1 MIPYD
6 DLVVALTTWRARQ
19 GLPVGQ
25 LSAQLTPPPAPPSA
39 QYAAVAAPA
48 PTTSGSGS
56 GGTRPAP
63 PPPRGNT
70 GARAAVPPPLESP
83 TEDSLDVDDAAL
95 LEESENDFAMQ
106 FPAGAASRDTVASL
120 EHEPESTAIGS
131 APLRDS
137 YGGETMLDGELEGDD
152 ALAPMTTPKP
162 KPPTW

>member
-25 LSAQLTPPPAPPSA
+25 LSAQLTPPPVTTSA
-39 QYAAVAAPA
+39 QYVAATV
-48 PTTSGSGS
+48 PTASGSSGS

-70 GARAAVPPPLESP
+70 GARAAIPPPLESP

-95 LEESENDFAMQ
+95 LEENDFAMQ
-106 FPAGAASRDTVASL
+106 FPAGAASRDTVASM

-152 ALAPMTTPKP
+152 ALAPMTPKPP

>member
-25 LSAQLTPPPAPPSA
+25 LSAQLTPPPVQSTSA
-39 QYAAVAAPA
+39 QYAAVSAPVA
-48 PTTSGSGS
+48 TKPGS

-95 LEESENDFAMQ
+95 LDEENESDFHVR
-106 FPAGAASRDTVASL
+106 FPAGDASRDTMASM
-120 EHEPESTAIGS
+120 EHESESTSIGS

-137 YGGETMLDGELEGDD
+137 YGGETMLDSELEGDD
-152 ALAPMTTPKP
+152 ALAPMTPKPP

>member
-25 LSAQLTPPPAPPSA
+25 LSAQLTPPP
-39 QYAAVAAPA
+39 YVAAPA
-48 PTTSGSGS
+48 STTAGSGS

-63 PPPRGNT
+63 PPPRGTT
-70 GARAAVPPPLESP
+70 GARAAVPPPL
-83 TEDSLDVDDAAL
+83 EDSLDVDDAAL
-95 LEESENDFAMQ
+95 LEENESDFAMQ
-106 FPAGAASRDTVASL
+106 FPAGPASRDTVASL

-152 ALAPMTTPKP
+152 ALAPMTTKKP
-162 KPPTW
+162 TPPTW